1 MVLFLFA
8 YFNSNILYSV
18 HLFCTRWSF
27 AIDLFKC
34 FFSQTF
40 DYFWKHVTSKLLISL
55 CWHILHQFR
64 FCKVFPVIN
73 SLTIILLIETLYKFR
88 PTKCWFTLYLH
99 MCFRLLQ
106 IQSFFRFRLT
116 FLCFKFHW
124 YLHCSN
130 INTFS
135 TSQIGDILHF
145 NKLFFLTFK
154 FKCSSHSYL
163 FLHGSGSSFDNH
175 WWHQQRYH

>member
-1 MVLFLFA
+1 MI
-8 YFNSNILYSV
+8 Y
-18 HLFCTRWSF
+18 
-27 AIDLFKC
+27 
-34 FFSQTF
+34 
-40 DYFWKHVTSKLLISL
+40 
-55 CWHILHQFR
+55 
-64 FCKVFPVIN
+64 
-73 SLTIILLIETLYKFR
+73 
-88 PTKCWFTLYLH
+88 PTPTYV
-99 MCFRLLQ
+99 CFRLLQ

-175 WWHQQRYH
+175 WWHQQHQLLDQKFAIMWKFVWCNRLDAVNGRYCLSVGENLSNSLGWSSFYS